1 MSCSGFFFTLLMRTS
16 CQLAAAPYFP
26 ILSSVLAFARRGA
39 FILRQKLPR
48 TGIGCGVSP
57 CCVIVFFMID
67 KVGYSKPVG
76 TARPTRRTGQV
87 GATGFADALS
97 AAEAAAGVDAAGGVE
112 ATTSIAAVGGIGALL
127 GAQEVSEH
135 EVRKRKAVRQ
145 GRVTLEALEQL
156 RDALLIGT
164 LPLSTLTRLETLVA
178 EERGRTNDPVLQQIL
193 DEIELRAAVELAK
206 LEVAGLLPRIAP

>member
-1 MSCSGFFFTLLMRTS
+1 MVYP
-16 CQLAAAPYFP
+16 QAK
-26 ILSSVLAFARRGA
+26 IARRGNR
-39 FILRQKLPR
+39 LRDKRLLR
-48 TGIGCGVSP
+48 YS
-57 CCVIVFFMID
+57 FFMID

-164 LPLSTLTRLETLVA
+164 LPLSTLTRLEALVA

-206 LEVAGLLPRIAP
+206 LEVAGLLPRSAP